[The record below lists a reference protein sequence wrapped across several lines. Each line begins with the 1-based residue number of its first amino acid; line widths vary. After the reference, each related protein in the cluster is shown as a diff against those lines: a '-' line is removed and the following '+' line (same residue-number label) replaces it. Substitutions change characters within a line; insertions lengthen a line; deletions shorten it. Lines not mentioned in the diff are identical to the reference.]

1 MLSPPWGDGW
11 AVRRLLE
18 HLAGHAVSDPLSPV
32 AGGTGRRAM
41 LRTTAARVLAV
52 ACGVRV
58 NPYRVVESWEM
69 QWHATASAGDVRDL
83 AAAVLAV
90 AGALYAEITDAAEDA
105 ISAG

>member
-1 MLSPPWGDGW
+1 VLSPPWGDGW

-58 NPYRVVESWEM
+58 NPYRVVESWET
-69 QWHATASAGDVRDL
+69 QWRAAASAGDVRDL